1 MPDPLM
7 GFALQSFAPPVQPY
21 AVADAEPLL
30 MSVPPERI
38 LTAKA
43 RRSRRYLGYAPA
55 PDSGPL

>member
-1 MPDPLM
+1 MPDPLL

-21 AVADAEPLL
+21 AVTDAESLL
-30 MSVPPERI
+30 VLGPPEGT